1 VLALLATG
9 PGPAAAA
16 VMAHPPPHHARKT
29 TARKAG
35 SGKGGRKATA
45 RRAGGKAAARKAPAR
60 KAAAQRAE
68 LAALARFAAS
78 AQLAAVPKQYLTWY
92 RTAAQTCPGLSWTV
106 LAGIG
111 TIESDNGR
119 SAARGV
125 HFGKNPKGAEG
136 PMQFE
141 PGTFAEYKVQ
151 IDQSRKLTP
160 YDPMDAIYSAA
171 RMLCANGS
179 GSAEGLHGAIFA
191 YNHACWYVQDVLTIA
206 SRYATQARPKPKAKP
221 TSKHQRKRKPHA
233 KKEKTKAVRTRRKR
247 PARRRGGQGGS
258 QPAGAC

>member
-1 VLALLATG
+1 
-9 PGPAAAA
+9 
-16 VMAHPPPHHARKT
+16 M
-29 TARKAG
+29 
-35 SGKGGRKATA
+35 
-45 RRAGGKAAARKAPAR
+45 
-60 KAAAQRAE
+60 
-68 LAALARFAAS
+68 
-78 AQLAAVPKQYLTWY
+78 PKQYLTSY
-92 RTAAQTCPGLSWTV
+92 RAAARTCPGLSWTV

-125 HFGKNPKGAEG
+125 HSGTNPKGAEG

-141 PGTFAEYKVQ
+141 PGTFAEYKVRM
-151 IDQSRKLTP
+151 DQSRKLTP

-171 RMLCANGS
+171 RMLCANGA

-206 SRYATQARPKPKAKP
+206 SRYATQARPKPEMKP
-221 TSKHQRKRKPHA
+221 RSKHQRRRKPHA
-233 KKEKTKAVRTRRKR
+233 KKEKTKAARTRKKR
-247 PARRRGGQGGS
+247 PARRHPGGQGGASCGRMLTPGTRDGS